1 MFVGFSA
8 KQSRLTAMFV
18 SMAGADGED
27 RDALTRYTRPSQ
39 GAEFGESDHPVRLNP
54 TTRIG

>member
-8 KQSRLTAMFV
+8 KQSRLTAMLV

-39 GAEFGESDHPVRLNP
+39 RGLLLSVGDHE
-54 TTRIG
+54 